1 MIKVAGNIDYTSLK
15 MSRPQ
20 LGIGDANTVVGY
32 PQGRDLSLLFGVVSS
47 MNGPGGTIT
56 ISTPIEPGQAGSPVL
71 NKNGDVVAVVTRMYS
86 DAVGGIAT
94 PIQLFKA
101 MLALAAAE

>member
-1 MIKVAGNIDYTSLK
+1 MGPVG
-15 MSRPQ
+15 Q
-20 LGIGDANTVVGY
+20 L
-32 PQGRDLSLLFGVVSS
+32 PF
-47 MNGPGGTIT
+47 
-56 ISTPIEPGQAGSPVL
+56 STPIEPGQAGSPVL